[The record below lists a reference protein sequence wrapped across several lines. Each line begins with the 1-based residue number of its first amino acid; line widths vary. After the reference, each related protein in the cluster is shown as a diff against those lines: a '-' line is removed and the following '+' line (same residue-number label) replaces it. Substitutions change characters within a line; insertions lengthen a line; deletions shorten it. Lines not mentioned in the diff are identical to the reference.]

1 MTTRAQIQKL
11 LDRKYQELKDKEL
24 ELEKLRT
31 YVQAI
36 QDTMKLL
43 PKESQNGAEQTL
55 RPGTALARTRD
66 ILKAAGK
73 PMHITEILKAL
84 NHPVDKKNRVSLGG
98 SLSTY
103 VRNGQIFSRPAPN
116 TFGLI
121 EMSTQTGESETGPD
135 IPDDFG
141 S

>member
-1 MTTRAQIQKL
+1 MLQYGAEWGKDMTTRAQIQKL

-43 PKESQNGAEQTL
+43 PKDSQNGAEQTL

-84 NHPVDKKNRVSLGG
+84 NHPVD
-98 SLSTY
+98 
-103 VRNGQIFSRPAPN
+103 
-116 TFGLI
+116 
-121 EMSTQTGESETGPD
+121 
-135 IPDDFG
+135 
-141 S
+141 